1 MRGELTEQRLILG
14 RERAFGLAQEIECAD
29 DFALAAHWNRQLRQ
43 HVAERSPI
51 ARLATNVVDENR
63 PTLLHGSADDA
74 LADGKPLRAQDL
86 LGIADGDDAEILS
99 LFIEQVDRKRAESCQ
114 PGNELRNLRQQLVE
128 IEHRGDLLPKFE
140 QRRQQFGI
148 TGGPIHGLNGQIGWV
163 VRGLGH

>member
-14 RERAFGLAQEIECAD
+14 RERLRPRSEIECAD

-86 LGIADGDDAEILS
+86 LGIADGAYAM
-99 LFIEQVDRKRAESCQ
+99 RRSC
-114 PGNELRNLRQQLVE
+114 RFSSSR
-128 IEHRGDLLPKFE
+128 
-140 QRRQQFGI
+140 
-148 TGGPIHGLNGQIGWV
+148 
-163 VRGLGH
+163 